1 VGFFIR
7 KSVRLGPVRFNLSRS
22 GIGTSIG
29 VRGLR
34 VGQDA
39 RGHPYLFAGRGGL
52 YYRERLGG
60 AGSRPR
66 ASGCLVLLAAGGLVL
81 VFLAVVLGSPS

>member
-1 VGFFIR
+1 MGFFIR
-7 KSVRLGPVRFNLSRS
+7 RSVRLGPVRFNLAKS

-39 RGHPYLFAGRGGL
+39 RRRGYIFGRVFPGL
-52 YYRERLGG
+52 YYRQSLGASKGGG
-60 AGSRPR
+60 AG
-66 ASGCLVLLAAGGLVL
+66 AGCLLGLVVLALVLLA
-81 VFLAVVLGSPS
+81 VFTGVMH

>member
-1 VGFFIR
+1 MGFFVR
-7 KSVRLGPVRFNLSRS
+7 KALRLGPVRFNLSKS

-39 RGHPYLFAGRGGL
+39 RGRGYLFGGRGGL
-52 YYRERLGG
+52 YFRERLGKG
-60 AGSRPR
+60 RSV
-66 ASGCLVLLAAGGLVL
+66 GCGVLLFAVLAGALLLVALL
-81 VFLAVVLGSPS
+81 VGIGS